1 MSGSKRDATSAGF
14 TAVEDSGERMEV
26 EVQSS
31 TGLSGP
37 TTEEKRRLHEN
48 FEKKLAMP
56 IKELVEAAKKANDMH
71 ERSEL
76 RGMYSDL
83 DVFESVT
90 QLEWILSVYD
100 DRVNSPDWLASLV
113 QKELS
118 KLEKRERQRLA
129 LECLGGLVE
138 PKHSQDIIKL
148 KLRMAIV
155 GATRNCQAQIEDIAG
170 KDWTDYTVVT
180 VQLRSAYDR
189 LKANLRYLFEY
200 IDPYVIDNLRPFQ
213 RLRGRS
219 AVALSNLYYKL
230 ALTANALE
238 NKQIPD
244 YGCLR
249 PLEPFLVWSDHTRHW
264 ELNPLVST
272 AVLRDDMV
280 RFQALKFE
288 KVD

>member
-1 MSGSKRDATSAGF
+1 MR
-14 TAVEDSGERMEV
+14 
-26 EVQSS
+26 
-31 TGLSGP
+31 
-37 TTEEKRRLHEN
+37 
-48 FEKKLAMP
+48 AMY
-56 IKELVEAAKKANDMH
+56 L
-71 ERSEL
+71 
-76 RGMYSDL
+76 DL
-83 DVFESVT
+83 DLDESLRHIEFALT
-90 QLEWILSVYD
+90 VYD
-100 DRVNSPDWLASLV
+100 DRVSHPDWLASIV
-113 QKELS
+113 QRELS